1 MKRLRLLFPLVLL
14 FAASRASAL
23 GMYFEGGLHFG
34 GDDLVKVT
42 YTDGS
47 SDSIQA
53 GRLLSLAIGVTEQ
66 ISYNVQGRV
75 SLGYKYDFIKA
86 DNGTVSF
93 SRMPLDI
100 LAMYYKH
107 QWMFGGGL
115 TFHLSPE
122 VEVDVTPSVTG
133 PPAYDTAYGLVLAFD
148 YNTYGYYQR
157 DWYLGG
163 RVTLINY
170 KNPTG
175 SFSGNSVG
183 VVFGYMF

>member
-1 MKRLRLLFPLVLL
+1 MNRPRLLFPLVLL
-14 FAASRASAL
+14 FVASRASAL
-23 GMYFEGGLHFG
+23 DVYFEGGVHFG
-34 GDDLVKVT
+34 GDDLVQVT
-42 YTDGS
+42 YTDGG

-53 GRLLSLAIGVTEQ
+53 GRLLSLAIGVTGQ
-66 ISYNVQGRV
+66 ISYNVQGRA

-93 SRMPLDI
+93 SRMPLDM

-122 VEVDVTPSVTG
+122 VEVDVTPSTAG
-133 PPAYDTAYGLVLAFD
+133 PPAYDNAYGLVLAFD
-148 YNTYGYYQR
+148 YNTNGYYQR

-170 KNPTG
+170 KNTTG
-175 SFSGNSVG
+175 SFRGNSVG

>member
-1 MKRLRLLFPLVLL
+1 MMFPRTLLLCALAMVATP
-14 FAASRASAL
+14 ASAL
-23 GMYFEGGLHFG
+23 GLYFEGGLHFG
-34 GDDLVKVT
+34 GDDLIQVT
-42 YTDGS
+42 FDDGS
-47 SDSIQA
+47 SDTLQG
-53 GRLLSLAIGVTEQ
+53 GRLLGFAIGVTEQ
-66 ISYNVQGRV
+66 VSYKVQGRV

-86 DNGTVSF
+86 GNGMVSF

-100 LAMYYKH
+100 LAMYYKRR
-107 QWMFGGGL
+107 WMFGGGL

-122 VEVDVTPSVTG
+122 ITVDVPSLAA
-133 PPAYDTAYGLVLAFD
+133 PPQYDTAYGLVLAFD

-170 KNPTG
+170 KNQNG
-175 SFSGNSVG
+175 SFGGNSVG